1 MKKHKKPIVS
11 VIMPVYNAGPFLVEA
26 IESIRKQT
34 VHNVELFIVD
44 DASTDNSWKI
54 IKRFV
59 KRDKR
64 IKAYRN
70 KTNKGLVKSLNFLIP
85 KTRGEYVARMDADDV
100 SLPDRFAR
108 QIRYLETHPTAIA
121 CGGQEKIINE
131 AGKTIAHKYFPT
143 DPKNCYRTIMN
154 FMVIQPP
161 LLMARGYIFRALR
174 YDNHLFRNDDITLH
188 FKLLRYGDFGN
199 VNRVI
204 FKYRMR
210 ANSVTHTNPKAVYFR
225 ALLVR
230 INAILVYG
238 YRPALLNVLM
248 AILESLVVF
257 TLPTKYVLTLFERI
271 RFRGMK
277 PVRLPNVSIKGFFLS
292 LKFPRA
298 LGFVYR

>member
-1 MKKHKKPIVS
+1 
-11 VIMPVYNAGPFLVEA
+11 MPVYNAGPFLVEA

-34 VHNVELFIVD
+34 VKNFELLIVD
-44 DASTDNSWKI
+44 DASTDTSWKI
-54 IKRFV
+54 VRRFA

-70 KTNKGLVKSLNFLIP
+70 AINKGLVKSLNMLIP
-85 KTRGEYVARMDADDV
+85 KTRGTYVARMDADDV

-131 AGKTIAHKYFPT
+131 AGKTIAYKYFPT
-143 DPKNCYRTIMN
+143 DPNACYRTIMN

-199 VNRVI
+199 VDRVI

-210 ANSVTHTNPKAVYFR
+210 PASVTHTNPKAVYFR

-230 INAILVYG
+230 LNAILVYS
-238 YRPALLNVLM
+238 YRPALLNALL
-248 AILESLVVF
+248 ALAESLVVA
-257 TLPTKYVLTLFERI
+257 TLPTRGLLALFASI
-271 RFRGMK
+271 RHRGMK
-277 PVRLPNVSIKGFFLS
+277 PIKLPTLSFTRSLPRLSR
-292 LKFPRA
+292 PRLA
-298 LGFVYR
+298 YR